1 MSWSE
6 NGRRNNNAAFPG
18 YRIDRNHNTRECFG
32 IAVFYTVLP
41 VGNPN
46 RTHFTGKIPVYTN
59 ETSLIVPPSTIS
71 LRFARLSS

>member
-1 MSWSE
+1 MVFEKKMHKFTAQFLCILSFCRICAQIT
-6 NGRRNNNAAFPG
+6 GRSGVKRF
-18 YRIDRNHNTRECFG
+18 I
-32 IAVFYTVLP
+32 VP
-41 VGNPN
+41 VGNLN